1 MSARE
6 IQISIDNATRELN
19 TWSAELM
26 RLNRELS
33 SAKIGKR
40 ASLRKAIKNAEQA
53 IADYNR
59 QIKKLNDDLAK
70 ILKAEVKNQDNL
82 ELAKQG
88 ISPGAKIAESLGNV
102 ATQLTPLLTGS
113 EHTKRAQLEAPK
125 EETATKNNTMIY
137 IIVAVAVLLL
147 MKMKK

>member
-1 MSARE
+1 
-6 IQISIDNATRELN
+6 
-19 TWSAELM
+19 M

-113 EHTKRAQLEAPK
+113 EQTKRAQLEAPK
-125 EETATKNNTMIY
+125 EETATKNNTMMY

>member
-113 EHTKRAQLEAPK
+113 EQTKRAQLEAPK
-125 EETATKNNTMIY
+125 EETATKNNTMMY